1 MLRFSWNRCWTLI
14 LALSLCS
21 VCIAS
26 RSTPVRADGPGEIT
40 DSGIPGPYSGDP
52 DLPTGPPKTK
62 SGRGAVQPGGRL
74 ATVRSGG
81 EERVTARVVMWRL
94 LVMVKGLRGYY
105 FHF

>member
-1 MLRFSWNRCWTLI
+1 MLRFSMSRSWTLI
-14 LALSLCS
+14 LALSLCLP
-21 VCIAS
+21 CIAS
-26 RSTPVRADGPGEIT
+26 RSTPARASGPGEIT
-40 DSGIPGPYSGDP
+40 DIGMPGPYSGDP
-52 DLPTGPPKTK
+52 DLPTGPDK
-62 SGRGAVQPGGRL
+62 SKAGRGALQPGGRL